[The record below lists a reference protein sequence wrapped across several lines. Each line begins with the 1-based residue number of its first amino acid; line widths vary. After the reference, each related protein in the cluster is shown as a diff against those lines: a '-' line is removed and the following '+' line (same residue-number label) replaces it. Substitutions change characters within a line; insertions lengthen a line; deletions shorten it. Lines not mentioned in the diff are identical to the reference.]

1 MNVSAEIYILKSDKY
16 IAVFQNDLDGE
27 QCICLVAVVKLF
39 WKWCPVFLH
48 FGVYMHSEVCHVLT
62 PIGLVSNR
70 PIHSVVPIEALLVH
84 RSRLTGCR
92 LLLPSRI
99 SNER

>member
-39 WKWCPVFLH
+39 
-48 FGVYMHSEVCHVLT
+48 
-62 PIGLVSNR
+62 
-70 PIHSVVPIEALLVH
+70 
-84 RSRLTGCR
+84 
-92 LLLPSRI
+92 
-99 SNER
+99 